1 MSWAAIGIAF
11 KSLCRILHRGK
22 GAMRMH
28 RVCHTPLISSESVLM
43 LHFVL
48 FSLLLF
54 LISFPNDT
62 IHRYYLQFEARM
74 GMRIYSDVAIDDFS
88 MSPECFGLNIPAE
101 HLQGYNYYD
110 QRILQD
116 KTPHEDFVNRT
127 SMFCTLSFVFFLCFG
142 FTVWKFSIS
151 SS

>member
-1 MSWAAIGIAF
+1 MNWAAIGIAF
-11 KSLCRILHRGK
+11 KLLCQILHPGECSQ
-22 GAMRMH
+22 MH
-28 RVCHTPLISSESVLM
+28 HSKSWQRIVEYACFF
-43 LHFVL
+43 LH
-48 FSLLLF
+48 S
-54 LISFPNDT
+54 

-116 KTPHEDFVNRT
+116 KTPHDDFVNHT
-127 SMFCTLSFVFFLCFG
+127 GTIWCFCCPCAIGV
-142 FTVWKFSIS
+142 
-151 SS
+151 

>member
-1 MSWAAIGIAF
+1 M
-11 KSLCRILHRGK
+11 
-22 GAMRMH
+22 
-28 RVCHTPLISSESVLM
+28 
-43 LHFVL
+43 
-48 FSLLLF
+48 
-54 LISFPNDT
+54 
-62 IHRYYLQFEARM
+62 HRYYLQFEARM

-127 SMFCTLSFVFFLCFG
+127 STFGELFLLLSSVLLTSHR
-142 FTVWKFSIS
+142 FTFTFNFH
-151 SS
+151 